1 MNKVNYHHEKQRYS
15 IRKYAFGAA
24 SVLIGCAYMA
34 NAQVAHAD
42 QTTAAPVA
50 ESTTTSTN
58 VAPTQP
64 ATTVDTTTQS
74 QPSTVAQ
81 TAPSTTESTTSTQ
94 PRASA
99 VSDSVTPASSS
110 TDVTKTVVV
119 TYPDGSTDEVQ
130 VHYTVAGQT
139 DADKNEPTVRTQTV
153 RQGQTPTADS
163 FITNKDSLPAGT
175 TYSFKDDSALKTET
189 PATTPTSTKPTE
201 TPVTTPTTTK
211 PSDSET
217 VKTPEKA
224 ETPTATTTK
233 DDTSKE
239 ESKTPEEPVKDKVVK
254 EVITGP
260 ELPASGRYTF
270 TEKTAVYTTPSTNSS
285 VSFYFNKGNQVN
297 YDKVLDAENARWIS
311 YVSYSGIRRY
321 AKVGELTKVLEEVT
335 EPESTETSKNRK
347 PQSATGT
354 YVFQD
359 TAQVRNDPKLSSPVQ
374 FEFRKG
380 DRVNYDKVLTSDD
393 YNWISYVSYS
403 GIRRYVSLNKVE
415 KATVDTPKTQ
425 TPQKE
430 ESKPATTTKSEASIL
445 PANGTYI
452 FTDKADVRND
462 PKLSSPVQFEFRK
475 GDRVNYDKVLT
486 SDDYNWISYV
496 SYSGIRR
503 YVSLNKVEKATVDTP
518 KTQTPQKE
526 ESKPATTTKSEASIL
541 PANGTYIFTDKADVR
556 NDPKLSSPVQF
567 EFRKG
572 DRVNYDK
579 VLTSDDYNWI
589 SYVSY
594 SGTRRYV
601 ALNKV
606 EKTSAETSQKEE
618 AKSTTLMEEVKPS
631 LPSSGKYTFT
641 NTVEVHNEAKL
652 SSPVQFEFKKG
663 ESVNYDK
670 ALVADDYSWISYV
683 SYSGIR
689 RYVALNKVG
698 QDTPKAEA
706 TASKPSVVTGN
717 IKVENVTA
725 KGFDVVV
732 SNVSDTQGV
741 KAVKVPVWSSQGGQD
756 DIIWYDATKQN
767 SGDYKVAVKISDH
780 KNNTGEYNA
789 HLYYVQN
796 DGSLKGIAA
805 TRTTVVGESTT
816 ETTSNKVTSN
826 GSYYSIK
833 GKYDDII
840 IANKKY
846 PLSPSY
852 NPGED
857 ATAKA
862 AFVRLRNDMIN
873 QGFNVGHAYSGFRSY
888 DTQKTLYQN
897 YANRDGYAAA
907 DRYSARAGYSEHQ
920 TGLAYD
926 LTDRSGNLLEDK
938 TATDW
943 LNNNAYKYGFVVR
956 YQPGKESVTGYM
968 PEAWHIRY
976 IGKEAKEVYE
986 SGKSLEEY
994 FGFDGGD
1001 YTNTTSSSTA
1011 NTSTTTS
1018 LTQRGTYHF
1027 TSRSSIKAEPKVSS
1041 PELAYYDAGNSVNYD
1056 KVLTADGHQWISY
1069 IAYSGSRRYIAVS

>member
-311 YVSYSGIRRY
+311 YVSYSG
-321 AKVGELTKVLEEVT
+321 
-335 EPESTETSKNRK
+335 
-347 PQSATGT
+347 
-354 YVFQD
+354 
-359 TAQVRNDPKLSSPVQ
+359 
-374 FEFRKG
+374 
-380 DRVNYDKVLTSDD
+380 
-393 YNWISYVSYS
+393 
-403 GIRRYVSLNKVE
+403 
-415 KATVDTPKTQ
+415 
-425 TPQKE
+425 
-430 ESKPATTTKSEASIL
+430 
-445 PANGTYI
+445 
-452 FTDKADVRND
+452 
-462 PKLSSPVQFEFRK
+462 
-475 GDRVNYDKVLT
+475 
-486 SDDYNWISYV
+486 
-496 SYSGIRR
+496 
-503 YVSLNKVEKATVDTP
+503 
-518 KTQTPQKE
+518 
-526 ESKPATTTKSEASIL
+526 
-541 PANGTYIFTDKADVR
+541 
-556 NDPKLSSPVQF
+556 
-567 EFRKG
+567 
-572 DRVNYDK
+572 
-579 VLTSDDYNWI
+579 
-589 SYVSY
+589 
-594 SGTRRYV
+594 TRRYV

-796 DGSLKGIAA
+796 DGSLKDIAA
-805 TRTTVVGESTT
+805 TRTTVAGESTT

>member
-380 DRVNYDKVLTSDD
+380 DRVYYDKVLTSDD

-430 ESKPATTTKSEASIL
+430 ESKPATTTKSEASTL

-462 PKLSSPVQFEFRK
+462 AK
-475 GDRVNYDKVLT
+475 
-486 SDDYNWISYV
+486 I
-496 SYSGIRR
+496 
-503 YVSLNKVEKATVDTP
+503 
-518 KTQTPQKE
+518 
-526 ESKPATTTKSEASIL
+526 
-541 PANGTYIFTDKADVR
+541 
-556 NDPKLSSPVQF
+556 SSPVQF

-618 AKSTTLMEEVKPS
+618 AKSTTLMKEVKPS

-805 TRTTVVGESTT
+805 TRTTVAGESTT

-994 FGFDGGD
+994 FGFNGGD

>member
-380 DRVNYDKVLTSDD
+380 DRVYYDKVLTFDD

-430 ESKPATTTKSEASIL
+430 ESKPATTTKSEASTL

-475 GDRVNYDKVLT
+475 GDRVY
-486 SDDYNWISYV
+486 
-496 SYSGIRR
+496 
-503 YVSLNKVEKATVDTP
+503 
-518 KTQTPQKE
+518 
-526 ESKPATTTKSEASIL
+526 
-541 PANGTYIFTDKADVR
+541 
-556 NDPKLSSPVQF
+556 
-567 EFRKG
+567 
-572 DRVNYDK
+572 YDK

-618 AKSTTLMEEVKPS
+618 AKSTTLMKEVKPS

-805 TRTTVVGESTT
+805 TRTTVAGESTT

-907 DRYSARAGYSEHQ
+907 DRYSTRAGYSEHQ

-994 FGFDGGD
+994 FDFDGGD

>member
-1 MNKVNYHHEKQRYS
+1 M
-15 IRKYAFGAA
+15 
-24 SVLIGCAYMA
+24 
-34 NAQVAHAD
+34 
-42 QTTAAPVA
+42 
-50 ESTTTSTN
+50 
-58 VAPTQP
+58 
-64 ATTVDTTTQS
+64 
-74 QPSTVAQ
+74 
-81 TAPSTTESTTSTQ
+81 
-94 PRASA
+94 
-99 VSDSVTPASSS
+99 SDSVTPASSS

-380 DRVNYDKVLTSDD
+380 DRVYYDKVLTSDD

-430 ESKPATTTKSEASIL
+430 ESKPATTTKSEASTL

-462 PKLSSPVQFEFRK
+462 AK
-475 GDRVNYDKVLT
+475 
-486 SDDYNWISYV
+486 I
-496 SYSGIRR
+496 
-503 YVSLNKVEKATVDTP
+503 
-518 KTQTPQKE
+518 
-526 ESKPATTTKSEASIL
+526 
-541 PANGTYIFTDKADVR
+541 
-556 NDPKLSSPVQF
+556 SSPVQF

-805 TRTTVVGESTT
+805 TRTTVAGESTT

>member
-1 MNKVNYHHEKQRYS
+1 MNKVHYHHEKQRYS

-34 NAQVAHAD
+34 NVQVAHAD
-42 QTTAAPVA
+42 QATAAPVA

-64 ATTVDTTTQS
+64 ATKVDTTTQS

-81 TAPSTTESTTSTQ
+81 TAPSTTENTTSTQ

-99 VSDSVTPASSS
+99 VSESVTPASSS

-139 DADKNEPTVRTQTV
+139 DADNNEPTVRTQTV
-153 RQGQTPTADS
+153 SQGQTPTADS

-270 TEKTAVYTTPSTNSS
+270 TEMTAVYTTPSTNSS

-297 YDKVLDAENARWIS
+297 YDKILDAENARWIS

-403 GIRRYVSLNKVE
+403 GIRRYVALNKVE
-415 KATVDTPKTQ
+415 KATVDTIKTQ

-430 ESKPATTTKSEASIL
+430 ESKPATTTKSEASTL

-462 PKLSSPVQFEFRK
+462 AK
-475 GDRVNYDKVLT
+475 
-486 SDDYNWISYV
+486 I
-496 SYSGIRR
+496 
-503 YVSLNKVEKATVDTP
+503 
-518 KTQTPQKE
+518 
-526 ESKPATTTKSEASIL
+526 
-541 PANGTYIFTDKADVR
+541 
-556 NDPKLSSPVQF
+556 SSPVQF

-618 AKSTTLMEEVKPS
+618 AKSTTSTKEVKPS

-670 ALVADDYSWISYV
+670 ALVADDYNWISYV

-780 KNNTGEYNA
+780 KNNSGEYNA

-805 TRTTVVGESTT
+805 TRTTVAGESTT

-1018 LTQRGTYHF
+1018 LAQRGTYHF

>member
-380 DRVNYDKVLTSDD
+380 DRVYYDKVLTSDD

-430 ESKPATTTKSEASIL
+430 ESKPATTTKSEASTL

-462 PKLSSPVQFEFRK
+462 AKISSPVQFEFRK
-475 GDRVNYDKVLT
+475 D
-486 SDDYNWISYV
+486 
-496 SYSGIRR
+496 
-503 YVSLNKVEKATVDTP
+503 
-518 KTQTPQKE
+518 
-526 ESKPATTTKSEASIL
+526 
-541 PANGTYIFTDKADVR
+541 
-556 NDPKLSSPVQF
+556 
-567 EFRKG
+567 

-805 TRTTVVGESTT
+805 TRTTVAGESTT

-897 YANRDGYAAA
+897 YANRDGHAAA

-994 FGFDGGD
+994 FDFDGGD

>member
-58 VAPTQP
+58 VSPTQP

-430 ESKPATTTKSEASIL
+430 ESKPATTTKSEASTL

-462 PKLSSPVQFEFRK
+462 AK
-475 GDRVNYDKVLT
+475 
-486 SDDYNWISYV
+486 I
-496 SYSGIRR
+496 
-503 YVSLNKVEKATVDTP
+503 
-518 KTQTPQKE
+518 
-526 ESKPATTTKSEASIL
+526 
-541 PANGTYIFTDKADVR
+541 
-556 NDPKLSSPVQF
+556 SSPVQF

-618 AKSTTLMEEVKPS
+618 AKSTTLMKEVKPS

-805 TRTTVVGESTT
+805 TRTTVAGESTT

-994 FGFDGGD
+994 FDFDGGD

>member
-1 MNKVNYHHEKQRYS
+1 MNKVHYHHEKQRYS

-34 NAQVAHAD
+34 NVQVAHAD
-42 QTTAAPVA
+42 QATAAPVA

-64 ATTVDTTTQS
+64 ATKVDTTTQS

-81 TAPSTTESTTSTQ
+81 TAPSTTENTTSTQ

-99 VSDSVTPASSS
+99 VSESVTPVSSS

-139 DADKNEPTVRTQTV
+139 DADNNEPTVRTQTV
-153 RQGQTPTADS
+153 SQGQTPTADS

-270 TEKTAVYTTPSTNSS
+270 TEMTAVYTTPSTNSS

-297 YDKVLDAENARWIS
+297 YDKILDAENARWIS

-403 GIRRYVSLNKVE
+403 GIRRYVALNKVE
-415 KATVDTPKTQ
+415 KATVDTIKTQ

-430 ESKPATTTKSEASIL
+430 ESKPATTTKSEASTL

-462 PKLSSPVQFEFRK
+462 AK
-475 GDRVNYDKVLT
+475 
-486 SDDYNWISYV
+486 I
-496 SYSGIRR
+496 
-503 YVSLNKVEKATVDTP
+503 
-518 KTQTPQKE
+518 
-526 ESKPATTTKSEASIL
+526 
-541 PANGTYIFTDKADVR
+541 
-556 NDPKLSSPVQF
+556 SSPVQF

-618 AKSTTLMEEVKPS
+618 AKSTTSTKEVKPS

-670 ALVADDYSWISYV
+670 ALVADDYNWISYV

-805 TRTTVVGESTT
+805 TRTTVAGESTT

-1018 LTQRGTYHF
+1018 LAQRGTYHF

>member
-297 YDKVLDAENARWIS
+297 YDKVLDAESARWIS

-380 DRVNYDKVLTSDD
+380 DRVYYDKVLTSDD

-430 ESKPATTTKSEASIL
+430 ESKPATTTKSEASTL

-462 PKLSSPVQFEFRK
+462 AK
-475 GDRVNYDKVLT
+475 
-486 SDDYNWISYV
+486 I
-496 SYSGIRR
+496 
-503 YVSLNKVEKATVDTP
+503 
-518 KTQTPQKE
+518 
-526 ESKPATTTKSEASIL
+526 
-541 PANGTYIFTDKADVR
+541 
-556 NDPKLSSPVQF
+556 SSPVQF

-618 AKSTTLMEEVKPS
+618 AKSTTLMKEVKPS

-805 TRTTVVGESTT
+805 TRATVAGESTT

-897 YANRDGYAAA
+897 YANRDGHAAA

-994 FGFDGGD
+994 FDFDGGD

>member
-139 DADKNEPTVRTQTV
+139 DADKDGTQTV

-297 YDKVLDAENARWIS
+297 YNKVLDAENARWIS

-380 DRVNYDKVLTSDD
+380 DRVYYDKVLTSDD

-430 ESKPATTTKSEASIL
+430 ESKPATTTKSEASTL

-462 PKLSSPVQFEFRK
+462 AK
-475 GDRVNYDKVLT
+475 
-486 SDDYNWISYV
+486 I
-496 SYSGIRR
+496 
-503 YVSLNKVEKATVDTP
+503 
-518 KTQTPQKE
+518 
-526 ESKPATTTKSEASIL
+526 
-541 PANGTYIFTDKADVR
+541 
-556 NDPKLSSPVQF
+556 SSPVQF

-618 AKSTTLMEEVKPS
+618 AKSTTLMKEVKPS

-805 TRTTVVGESTT
+805 TRTTVAGESTT

-897 YANRDGYAAA
+897 YANRDGHAAA

-994 FGFDGGD
+994 FDFDGGD

>member
-1 MNKVNYHHEKQRYS
+1 MNKVHYHHEKQRYS

-34 NAQVAHAD
+34 NVQVAHAD
-42 QTTAAPVA
+42 QATAAPVA

-64 ATTVDTTTQS
+64 ATKVDTTTQS

-81 TAPSTTESTTSTQ
+81 TAPSTTENTTSTQ

-99 VSDSVTPASSS
+99 VSESVTPASSS

-139 DADKNEPTVRTQTV
+139 DADNNEPTVRTQTV
-153 RQGQTPTADS
+153 SQGQTPTADS

-270 TEKTAVYTTPSTNSS
+270 TEMTAVYTTPSTNSS

-297 YDKVLDAENARWIS
+297 YDKILDAENARWIS

-403 GIRRYVSLNKVE
+403 G
-415 KATVDTPKTQ
+415 
-425 TPQKE
+425 
-430 ESKPATTTKSEASIL
+430 
-445 PANGTYI
+445 
-452 FTDKADVRND
+452 
-462 PKLSSPVQFEFRK
+462 
-475 GDRVNYDKVLT
+475 
-486 SDDYNWISYV
+486 
-496 SYSGIRR
+496 
-503 YVSLNKVEKATVDTP
+503 
-518 KTQTPQKE
+518 
-526 ESKPATTTKSEASIL
+526 
-541 PANGTYIFTDKADVR
+541 
-556 NDPKLSSPVQF
+556 
-567 EFRKG
+567 
-572 DRVNYDK
+572 
-579 VLTSDDYNWI
+579 
-589 SYVSY
+589 
-594 SGTRRYV
+594 TRRYV

-618 AKSTTLMEEVKPS
+618 AKSTTSTKEVKPS

-670 ALVADDYSWISYV
+670 ALVADDYNWISYV

-780 KNNTGEYNA
+780 KNNSGEYNA

-805 TRTTVVGESTT
+805 TRTTVAGESTT

-1018 LTQRGTYHF
+1018 LAQRGTYHF

>member
-1 MNKVNYHHEKQRYS
+1 MNKVHYHHEKQRYS

-34 NAQVAHAD
+34 NVQVAHAD
-42 QTTAAPVA
+42 QATAAPVA

-64 ATTVDTTTQS
+64 ATKVDTTTQS

-81 TAPSTTESTTSTQ
+81 TAPSTTENTTSTQ

-99 VSDSVTPASSS
+99 VSESVTPASSS

-139 DADKNEPTVRTQTV
+139 DADNNEPTVRTQTV
-153 RQGQTPTADS
+153 SQGQTPTADS

-270 TEKTAVYTTPSTNSS
+270 TEMTAVYTTPSTNSS

-297 YDKVLDAENARWIS
+297 YDKILDAENARWIS

-430 ESKPATTTKSEASIL
+430 ESKPATTTKSEASTL

-462 PKLSSPVQFEFRK
+462 AK
-475 GDRVNYDKVLT
+475 
-486 SDDYNWISYV
+486 I
-496 SYSGIRR
+496 
-503 YVSLNKVEKATVDTP
+503 
-518 KTQTPQKE
+518 
-526 ESKPATTTKSEASIL
+526 
-541 PANGTYIFTDKADVR
+541 
-556 NDPKLSSPVQF
+556 SSPVQF

-618 AKSTTLMEEVKPS
+618 AKSTTSTKEVKPS

-670 ALVADDYSWISYV
+670 ALVADDYNWISYV

-796 DGSLKGIAA
+796 DGSLKGIAT
-805 TRTTVVGESTT
+805 TRTTVAGESTT

-826 GSYYSIK
+826 GSYYSLK

-1018 LTQRGTYHF
+1018 LAQRGTYHF

>member
-1 MNKVNYHHEKQRYS
+1 MNKVHYHHEKQRYS

-34 NAQVAHAD
+34 NVQVAHAD
-42 QTTAAPVA
+42 QATAAPVA

-64 ATTVDTTTQS
+64 ATKVDTTTQS

-81 TAPSTTESTTSTQ
+81 TAPSTTKNTTSTQ

-99 VSDSVTPASSS
+99 VSESVTPASSS

-139 DADKNEPTVRTQTV
+139 DADNNEPTVRTQTV
-153 RQGQTPTADS
+153 SQGQTPTADS

-270 TEKTAVYTTPSTNSS
+270 TEMTAVYTTPSTNSS

-297 YDKVLDAENARWIS
+297 YDKILDAENARWIS

-403 GIRRYVSLNKVE
+403 G
-415 KATVDTPKTQ
+415 
-425 TPQKE
+425 
-430 ESKPATTTKSEASIL
+430 
-445 PANGTYI
+445 
-452 FTDKADVRND
+452 
-462 PKLSSPVQFEFRK
+462 
-475 GDRVNYDKVLT
+475 
-486 SDDYNWISYV
+486 
-496 SYSGIRR
+496 
-503 YVSLNKVEKATVDTP
+503 
-518 KTQTPQKE
+518 
-526 ESKPATTTKSEASIL
+526 
-541 PANGTYIFTDKADVR
+541 
-556 NDPKLSSPVQF
+556 
-567 EFRKG
+567 
-572 DRVNYDK
+572 
-579 VLTSDDYNWI
+579 
-589 SYVSY
+589 
-594 SGTRRYV
+594 TRRYV

-618 AKSTTLMEEVKPS
+618 AKSTTSTKEVKPS

-670 ALVADDYSWISYV
+670 ALVADDYNWISYV

-805 TRTTVVGESTT
+805 TRTTVAGESTT

-1018 LTQRGTYHF
+1018 LAQRGTYHF

>member
-380 DRVNYDKVLTSDD
+380 DRVYYDKVLTFDD

-430 ESKPATTTKSEASIL
+430 ESKPATTTKSEASTL

-462 PKLSSPVQFEFRK
+462 AKISSPVQFEFRK
-475 GDRVNYDKVLT
+475 D
-486 SDDYNWISYV
+486 
-496 SYSGIRR
+496 
-503 YVSLNKVEKATVDTP
+503 
-518 KTQTPQKE
+518 
-526 ESKPATTTKSEASIL
+526 
-541 PANGTYIFTDKADVR
+541 
-556 NDPKLSSPVQF
+556 
-567 EFRKG
+567 

-805 TRTTVVGESTT
+805 TRTTVAGESTT

-897 YANRDGYAAA
+897 YANRDGHAAA

-994 FGFDGGD
+994 FDFDGGD

>member
-1 MNKVNYHHEKQRYS
+1 
-15 IRKYAFGAA
+15 
-24 SVLIGCAYMA
+24 
-34 NAQVAHAD
+34 
-42 QTTAAPVA
+42 
-50 ESTTTSTN
+50 
-58 VAPTQP
+58 
-64 ATTVDTTTQS
+64 
-74 QPSTVAQ
+74 
-81 TAPSTTESTTSTQ
+81 
-94 PRASA
+94 
-99 VSDSVTPASSS
+99 
-110 TDVTKTVVV
+110 
-119 TYPDGSTDEVQ
+119 
-130 VHYTVAGQT
+130 
-139 DADKNEPTVRTQTV
+139 
-153 RQGQTPTADS
+153 
-163 FITNKDSLPAGT
+163 
-175 TYSFKDDSALKTET
+175 
-189 PATTPTSTKPTE
+189 
-201 TPVTTPTTTK
+201 
-211 PSDSET
+211 
-217 VKTPEKA
+217 
-224 ETPTATTTK
+224 
-233 DDTSKE
+233 
-239 ESKTPEEPVKDKVVK
+239 
-254 EVITGP
+254 
-260 ELPASGRYTF
+260 
-270 TEKTAVYTTPSTNSS
+270 
-285 VSFYFNKGNQVN
+285 
-297 YDKVLDAENARWIS
+297 
-311 YVSYSGIRRY
+311 
-321 AKVGELTKVLEEVT
+321 
-335 EPESTETSKNRK
+335 
-347 PQSATGT
+347 
-354 YVFQD
+354 
-359 TAQVRNDPKLSSPVQ
+359 
-374 FEFRKG
+374 
-380 DRVNYDKVLTSDD
+380 
-393 YNWISYVSYS
+393 
-403 GIRRYVSLNKVE
+403 
-415 KATVDTPKTQ
+415 
-425 TPQKE
+425 
-430 ESKPATTTKSEASIL
+430 
-445 PANGTYI
+445 
-452 FTDKADVRND
+452 
-462 PKLSSPVQFEFRK
+462 
-475 GDRVNYDKVLT
+475 
-486 SDDYNWISYV
+486 
-496 SYSGIRR
+496 
-503 YVSLNKVEKATVDTP
+503 
-518 KTQTPQKE
+518 
-526 ESKPATTTKSEASIL
+526 
-541 PANGTYIFTDKADVR
+541 
-556 NDPKLSSPVQF
+556 
-567 EFRKG
+567 
-572 DRVNYDK
+572 
-579 VLTSDDYNWI
+579 
-589 SYVSY
+589 
-594 SGTRRYV
+594 
-601 ALNKV
+601 
-606 EKTSAETSQKEE
+606 
-618 AKSTTLMEEVKPS
+618 MEEVKPS

-732 SNVSDTQGV
+732 SNVSGTQGV

-805 TRTTVVGESTT
+805 TRTTVAGESTT
-816 ETTSNKVTSN
+816 ETTSNKVASN

>member
-239 ESKTPEEPVKDKVVK
+239 ESKSPEEPVKDKVVK

-380 DRVNYDKVLTSDD
+380 DRVYYDKVLTSDD

-475 GDRVNYDKVLT
+475 GDRVY
-486 SDDYNWISYV
+486 
-496 SYSGIRR
+496 
-503 YVSLNKVEKATVDTP
+503 
-518 KTQTPQKE
+518 
-526 ESKPATTTKSEASIL
+526 
-541 PANGTYIFTDKADVR
+541 
-556 NDPKLSSPVQF
+556 
-567 EFRKG
+567 
-572 DRVNYDK
+572 YDK

-618 AKSTTLMEEVKPS
+618 AKSTTLMKEVKPS

-805 TRTTVVGESTT
+805 TRTTVAGESTT

>member
-380 DRVNYDKVLTSDD
+380 DRVYYDKVLTFDD

-430 ESKPATTTKSEASIL
+430 ESKPATTTKSEASTL

-462 PKLSSPVQFEFRK
+462 AK
-475 GDRVNYDKVLT
+475 
-486 SDDYNWISYV
+486 I
-496 SYSGIRR
+496 
-503 YVSLNKVEKATVDTP
+503 
-518 KTQTPQKE
+518 
-526 ESKPATTTKSEASIL
+526 
-541 PANGTYIFTDKADVR
+541 
-556 NDPKLSSPVQF
+556 SSPVQF

-618 AKSTTLMEEVKPS
+618 AKSTTLMKEVKPS

-805 TRTTVVGESTT
+805 TRTTVAGESTT

-897 YANRDGYAAA
+897 YANRDGHAAA

-994 FGFDGGD
+994 FDFDGGD

>member
-321 AKVGELTKVLEEVT
+321 
-335 EPESTETSKNRK
+335 
-347 PQSATGT
+347 
-354 YVFQD
+354 
-359 TAQVRNDPKLSSPVQ
+359 
-374 FEFRKG
+374 
-380 DRVNYDKVLTSDD
+380 
-393 YNWISYVSYS
+393 
-403 GIRRYVSLNKVE
+403 VSLNKVE

-430 ESKPATTTKSEASIL
+430 ESKPATTTKSEASTL

-462 PKLSSPVQFEFRK
+462 AK
-475 GDRVNYDKVLT
+475 
-486 SDDYNWISYV
+486 I
-496 SYSGIRR
+496 
-503 YVSLNKVEKATVDTP
+503 
-518 KTQTPQKE
+518 
-526 ESKPATTTKSEASIL
+526 
-541 PANGTYIFTDKADVR
+541 
-556 NDPKLSSPVQF
+556 SSPVQF

-618 AKSTTLMEEVKPS
+618 AKSTTLMKEVKPS

-805 TRTTVVGESTT
+805 TRTTVAGESTT

>member
-1 MNKVNYHHEKQRYS
+1 MNKVHYHHEKQRYS

-34 NAQVAHAD
+34 NVQVAHAD
-42 QTTAAPVA
+42 QATAAPVA

-64 ATTVDTTTQS
+64 ATKVDATTQS

-81 TAPSTTESTTSTQ
+81 TAPSTTENTTSTQ

-99 VSDSVTPASSS
+99 VSESVTPASSS

-139 DADKNEPTVRTQTV
+139 DADNNEPTVRTQTV
-153 RQGQTPTADS
+153 SQGQTPTADS

-270 TEKTAVYTTPSTNSS
+270 TEMTAVYTTPSTNSS

-297 YDKVLDAENARWIS
+297 YDKILDAENARWIS

-403 GIRRYVSLNKVE
+403 GIRRYVALNKVE
-415 KATVDTPKTQ
+415 KATVDTIKTQ

-430 ESKPATTTKSEASIL
+430 ESKPATTTKSEASTL

-462 PKLSSPVQFEFRK
+462 AK
-475 GDRVNYDKVLT
+475 
-486 SDDYNWISYV
+486 I
-496 SYSGIRR
+496 
-503 YVSLNKVEKATVDTP
+503 
-518 KTQTPQKE
+518 
-526 ESKPATTTKSEASIL
+526 
-541 PANGTYIFTDKADVR
+541 
-556 NDPKLSSPVQF
+556 SSPVQF

-618 AKSTTLMEEVKPS
+618 AKSTTSTKEVKPS

-670 ALVADDYSWISYV
+670 ALVADDYNWISYV

-805 TRTTVVGESTT
+805 TRTTVAGESTT

-1018 LTQRGTYHF
+1018 LAQRGTYHF

>member
-380 DRVNYDKVLTSDD
+380 DRVYYDKVLTFDD

-430 ESKPATTTKSEASIL
+430 ESKPATTTKSEASTL

-462 PKLSSPVQFEFRK
+462 AK
-475 GDRVNYDKVLT
+475 
-486 SDDYNWISYV
+486 I
-496 SYSGIRR
+496 
-503 YVSLNKVEKATVDTP
+503 
-518 KTQTPQKE
+518 
-526 ESKPATTTKSEASIL
+526 
-541 PANGTYIFTDKADVR
+541 
-556 NDPKLSSPVQF
+556 SSPVQF

-618 AKSTTLMEEVKPS
+618 AKSTTLMKEVKPS

-805 TRTTVVGESTT
+805 TRTTVAGESTT

-920 TGLAYD
+920 TGLVYD

>member
-297 YDKVLDAENARWIS
+297 YNKVLDAENARWIS

-359 TAQVRNDPKLSSPVQ
+359 TAQ
-374 FEFRKG
+374 
-380 DRVNYDKVLTSDD
+380 
-393 YNWISYVSYS
+393 
-403 GIRRYVSLNKVE
+403 
-415 KATVDTPKTQ
+415 
-425 TPQKE
+425 
-430 ESKPATTTKSEASIL
+430 
-445 PANGTYI
+445 
-452 FTDKADVRND
+452 
-462 PKLSSPVQFEFRK
+462 
-475 GDRVNYDKVLT
+475 
-486 SDDYNWISYV
+486 
-496 SYSGIRR
+496 
-503 YVSLNKVEKATVDTP
+503 
-518 KTQTPQKE
+518 
-526 ESKPATTTKSEASIL
+526 
-541 PANGTYIFTDKADVR
+541 VR

-805 TRTTVVGESTT
+805 TRTTVAGESTT

>member
-1 MNKVNYHHEKQRYS
+1 
-15 IRKYAFGAA
+15 
-24 SVLIGCAYMA
+24 MA

-380 DRVNYDKVLTSDD
+380 DRVY
-393 YNWISYVSYS
+393 
-403 GIRRYVSLNKVE
+403 
-415 KATVDTPKTQ
+415 
-425 TPQKE
+425 
-430 ESKPATTTKSEASIL
+430 
-445 PANGTYI
+445 
-452 FTDKADVRND
+452 
-462 PKLSSPVQFEFRK
+462 
-475 GDRVNYDKVLT
+475 YDKVLT

-606 EKTSAETSQKEE
+606 EKTSAEISQKEE
-618 AKSTTLMEEVKPS
+618 AKSTTLMKEVKPS

-805 TRTTVVGESTT
+805 TRTTVAGESTT

>member
-380 DRVNYDKVLTSDD
+380 DRVYYDKVLTFDD

-430 ESKPATTTKSEASIL
+430 ESKPATTTKSEAS
-445 PANGTYI
+445 T
-452 FTDKADVRND
+452 
-462 PKLSSPVQFEFRK
+462 
-475 GDRVNYDKVLT
+475 
-486 SDDYNWISYV
+486 
-496 SYSGIRR
+496 
-503 YVSLNKVEKATVDTP
+503 
-518 KTQTPQKE
+518 
-526 ESKPATTTKSEASIL
+526 L

-618 AKSTTLMEEVKPS
+618 AKSTTLMKEVKPS

-805 TRTTVVGESTT
+805 TRTTVAGESTT

>member
-380 DRVNYDKVLTSDD
+380 DRVYYDKVLTSDD

-430 ESKPATTTKSEASIL
+430 ESKPATTTKSEASTL

-462 PKLSSPVQFEFRK
+462 AK
-475 GDRVNYDKVLT
+475 
-486 SDDYNWISYV
+486 I
-496 SYSGIRR
+496 
-503 YVSLNKVEKATVDTP
+503 
-518 KTQTPQKE
+518 
-526 ESKPATTTKSEASIL
+526 
-541 PANGTYIFTDKADVR
+541 
-556 NDPKLSSPVQF
+556 SSPVQF

-618 AKSTTLMEEVKPS
+618 AKSTTLMKEVKPS

-717 IKVENVTA
+717 IKVENLTA

-805 TRTTVVGESTT
+805 TRTTVAGESTT

>member
-462 PKLSSPVQFEFRK
+462 PKLSSPVQFEF
-475 GDRVNYDKVLT
+475 
-486 SDDYNWISYV
+486 
-496 SYSGIRR
+496 
-503 YVSLNKVEKATVDTP
+503 
-518 KTQTPQKE
+518 
-526 ESKPATTTKSEASIL
+526 
-541 PANGTYIFTDKADVR
+541 
-556 NDPKLSSPVQF
+556 
-567 EFRKG
+567 
-572 DRVNYDK
+572 
-579 VLTSDDYNWI
+579 
-589 SYVSY
+589 
-594 SGTRRYV
+594 
-601 ALNKV
+601 
-606 EKTSAETSQKEE
+606 
-618 AKSTTLMEEVKPS
+618 
-631 LPSSGKYTFT
+631 
-641 NTVEVHNEAKL
+641 
-652 SSPVQFEFKKG
+652 KKG

-796 DGSLKGIAA
+796 DGSLKDIAA
-805 TRTTVVGESTT
+805 TRTTVAGESTT

>member
-430 ESKPATTTKSEASIL
+430 ESKPATTTKSEASTL

-462 PKLSSPVQFEFRK
+462 AK
-475 GDRVNYDKVLT
+475 
-486 SDDYNWISYV
+486 I
-496 SYSGIRR
+496 
-503 YVSLNKVEKATVDTP
+503 
-518 KTQTPQKE
+518 
-526 ESKPATTTKSEASIL
+526 
-541 PANGTYIFTDKADVR
+541 
-556 NDPKLSSPVQF
+556 SSPVQF

-805 TRTTVVGESTT
+805 TRTTVAGESTT

-994 FGFDGGD
+994 FDFDGGD

>member
-430 ESKPATTTKSEASIL
+430 ESKPATTTKSEAS
-445 PANGTYI
+445 T
-452 FTDKADVRND
+452 
-462 PKLSSPVQFEFRK
+462 
-475 GDRVNYDKVLT
+475 
-486 SDDYNWISYV
+486 
-496 SYSGIRR
+496 
-503 YVSLNKVEKATVDTP
+503 
-518 KTQTPQKE
+518 
-526 ESKPATTTKSEASIL
+526 L

-805 TRTTVVGESTT
+805 TRTTVAGESTT

-897 YANRDGYAAA
+897 YANRDGYATA

>member
-1 MNKVNYHHEKQRYS
+1 
-15 IRKYAFGAA
+15 
-24 SVLIGCAYMA
+24 MA

-297 YDKVLDAENARWIS
+297 YNKVLDAENARWIS

-380 DRVNYDKVLTSDD
+380 DRVYYDKVLTSDD

-425 TPQKE
+425 TSQKE
-430 ESKPATTTKSEASIL
+430 ESKPATTTKSEASTL

-462 PKLSSPVQFEFRK
+462 AK
-475 GDRVNYDKVLT
+475 
-486 SDDYNWISYV
+486 I
-496 SYSGIRR
+496 
-503 YVSLNKVEKATVDTP
+503 
-518 KTQTPQKE
+518 
-526 ESKPATTTKSEASIL
+526 
-541 PANGTYIFTDKADVR
+541 
-556 NDPKLSSPVQF
+556 SSPVQF

-618 AKSTTLMEEVKPS
+618 AKSTTLMKEVKPS

-706 TASKPSVVTGN
+706 TASKPSVITGN

-805 TRTTVVGESTT
+805 TRTTVAGESTT

>member
-1 MNKVNYHHEKQRYS
+1 MNKVHYHHEKQRYS

-64 ATTVDTTTQS
+64 ATKVDTTTQS

-81 TAPSTTESTTSTQ
+81 TAPSTTENTTSTQ

-99 VSDSVTPASSS
+99 VSESVTPASSS

-139 DADKNEPTVRTQTV
+139 DADNNEPTVRTQTV
-153 RQGQTPTADS
+153 SQGQTPTADS

-270 TEKTAVYTTPSTNSS
+270 TEMTAVYTTPSTNSS

-297 YDKVLDAENARWIS
+297 YDKILDAENARWIS

-403 GIRRYVSLNKVE
+403 G
-415 KATVDTPKTQ
+415 
-425 TPQKE
+425 
-430 ESKPATTTKSEASIL
+430 
-445 PANGTYI
+445 
-452 FTDKADVRND
+452 
-462 PKLSSPVQFEFRK
+462 
-475 GDRVNYDKVLT
+475 
-486 SDDYNWISYV
+486 
-496 SYSGIRR
+496 
-503 YVSLNKVEKATVDTP
+503 
-518 KTQTPQKE
+518 
-526 ESKPATTTKSEASIL
+526 
-541 PANGTYIFTDKADVR
+541 
-556 NDPKLSSPVQF
+556 
-567 EFRKG
+567 
-572 DRVNYDK
+572 
-579 VLTSDDYNWI
+579 
-589 SYVSY
+589 
-594 SGTRRYV
+594 TRRYV

-618 AKSTTLMEEVKPS
+618 AKSTTSTKEVKPS

-670 ALVADDYSWISYV
+670 ALVAYDYNWISYV

-805 TRTTVVGESTT
+805 TRTTVAGESTT

-1018 LTQRGTYHF
+1018 LAQRGTYHF

>member
-139 DADKNEPTVRTQTV
+139 DADKDGTQTV

-297 YDKVLDAENARWIS
+297 YNKVLDAENARWIS

-380 DRVNYDKVLTSDD
+380 DRVYYDKVLTSDD

-430 ESKPATTTKSEASIL
+430 ESKPATTTKSEASTL

-462 PKLSSPVQFEFRK
+462 AK
-475 GDRVNYDKVLT
+475 
-486 SDDYNWISYV
+486 I
-496 SYSGIRR
+496 
-503 YVSLNKVEKATVDTP
+503 
-518 KTQTPQKE
+518 
-526 ESKPATTTKSEASIL
+526 
-541 PANGTYIFTDKADVR
+541 
-556 NDPKLSSPVQF
+556 SSPVQF

-618 AKSTTLMEEVKPS
+618 AKSTTLMKEVKPS

-805 TRTTVVGESTT
+805 TRTTVAGESTT

-897 YANRDGYAAA
+897 YANRDGHAAA

-994 FGFDGGD
+994 FYFDGGD

>member
-1 MNKVNYHHEKQRYS
+1 MNKVHYHHEKQRYS

-34 NAQVAHAD
+34 NVQVAHAD
-42 QTTAAPVA
+42 QATAAPVA

-64 ATTVDTTTQS
+64 ATKVDTTTQS

-81 TAPSTTESTTSTQ
+81 TAPSTTENTTSTQ

-99 VSDSVTPASSS
+99 VSESVTPASSS

-139 DADKNEPTVRTQTV
+139 DADNNEPTVRTQTV
-153 RQGQTPTADS
+153 SQGQTPTADS

-211 PSDSET
+211 PSDSDT

-270 TEKTAVYTTPSTNSS
+270 TEMTAVYTTPSTNSS

-297 YDKVLDAENARWIS
+297 YDKILDAENARWIS

-403 GIRRYVSLNKVE
+403 GIRRYVALNKVE
-415 KATVDTPKTQ
+415 KATVDTIKTQ

-430 ESKPATTTKSEASIL
+430 ESKPATTTKSEASTL

-462 PKLSSPVQFEFRK
+462 AK
-475 GDRVNYDKVLT
+475 
-486 SDDYNWISYV
+486 I
-496 SYSGIRR
+496 
-503 YVSLNKVEKATVDTP
+503 
-518 KTQTPQKE
+518 
-526 ESKPATTTKSEASIL
+526 
-541 PANGTYIFTDKADVR
+541 
-556 NDPKLSSPVQF
+556 SSPVQF

-618 AKSTTLMEEVKPS
+618 AKSTTSTKEVKPS

-670 ALVADDYSWISYV
+670 ALVADDYNWISYV

-805 TRTTVVGESTT
+805 TRTTVAGESTT

-1018 LTQRGTYHF
+1018 LAQRGTYHF

>member
-285 VSFYFNKGNQVN
+285 ISFYFNKGNQVN

-403 GIRRYVSLNKVE
+403 G
-415 KATVDTPKTQ
+415 
-425 TPQKE
+425 
-430 ESKPATTTKSEASIL
+430 
-445 PANGTYI
+445 
-452 FTDKADVRND
+452 
-462 PKLSSPVQFEFRK
+462 
-475 GDRVNYDKVLT
+475 
-486 SDDYNWISYV
+486 
-496 SYSGIRR
+496 
-503 YVSLNKVEKATVDTP
+503 
-518 KTQTPQKE
+518 
-526 ESKPATTTKSEASIL
+526 
-541 PANGTYIFTDKADVR
+541 
-556 NDPKLSSPVQF
+556 
-567 EFRKG
+567 
-572 DRVNYDK
+572 
-579 VLTSDDYNWI
+579 
-589 SYVSY
+589 
-594 SGTRRYV
+594 TRRYV

-618 AKSTTLMEEVKPS
+618 AKSTTLMKEVKPS

-805 TRTTVVGESTT
+805 TRTTVAGESTT

>member
-1 MNKVNYHHEKQRYS
+1 MNKVHYHHEKQRYS

-34 NAQVAHAD
+34 NVQVAHAD
-42 QTTAAPVA
+42 QATAAPVA

-64 ATTVDTTTQS
+64 ATKVDTTTQS

-81 TAPSTTESTTSTQ
+81 TAPSTTENTTSTQ

-99 VSDSVTPASSS
+99 VSESVTPASSS

-139 DADKNEPTVRTQTV
+139 DADNNEPTVRTQTV
-153 RQGQTPTADS
+153 SQGQTPTADS

-270 TEKTAVYTTPSTNSS
+270 TEMTAVYTTPSTNSS

-297 YDKVLDAENARWIS
+297 YDKILDAENARWIS

-321 AKVGELTKVLEEVT
+321 VA
-335 EPESTETSKNRK
+335 
-347 PQSATGT
+347 
-354 YVFQD
+354 
-359 TAQVRNDPKLSSPVQ
+359 
-374 FEFRKG
+374 
-380 DRVNYDKVLTSDD
+380 
-393 YNWISYVSYS
+393 
-403 GIRRYVSLNKVE
+403 LNKVE
-415 KATVDTPKTQ
+415 KATVDTIKTQ

-430 ESKPATTTKSEASIL
+430 ESKPATTTKSEASTL

-462 PKLSSPVQFEFRK
+462 AK
-475 GDRVNYDKVLT
+475 
-486 SDDYNWISYV
+486 I
-496 SYSGIRR
+496 
-503 YVSLNKVEKATVDTP
+503 
-518 KTQTPQKE
+518 
-526 ESKPATTTKSEASIL
+526 
-541 PANGTYIFTDKADVR
+541 
-556 NDPKLSSPVQF
+556 SSPVQF

-618 AKSTTLMEEVKPS
+618 AKSTTSTKEVKPS

-670 ALVADDYSWISYV
+670 ALVADDYNWISYV

-796 DGSLKGIAA
+796 DGSLKGIAT
-805 TRTTVVGESTT
+805 TRTTVAGESTT

-826 GSYYSIK
+826 GSYYSLK

-1018 LTQRGTYHF
+1018 LAQRGTYHF

>member
-496 SYSGIRR
+496 SYSG
-503 YVSLNKVEKATVDTP
+503 
-518 KTQTPQKE
+518 
-526 ESKPATTTKSEASIL
+526 
-541 PANGTYIFTDKADVR
+541 
-556 NDPKLSSPVQF
+556 
-567 EFRKG
+567 
-572 DRVNYDK
+572 
-579 VLTSDDYNWI
+579 
-589 SYVSY
+589 
-594 SGTRRYV
+594 TRRYV

-618 AKSTTLMEEVKPS
+618 AKSTTLMKEVKPS

-805 TRTTVVGESTT
+805 TRTTVAGESTT

-897 YANRDGYAAA
+897 YANRDGHAAA

-994 FGFDGGD
+994 FDFDGGD

>member
-1 MNKVNYHHEKQRYS
+1 MNKVHYHHEKQRYS

-34 NAQVAHAD
+34 NVQVAHAD
-42 QTTAAPVA
+42 QATAAPVA

-64 ATTVDTTTQS
+64 ATKVDTTTQS

-81 TAPSTTESTTSTQ
+81 TAPSTTENTTSTQ

-99 VSDSVTPASSS
+99 VSESVTPASSS

-139 DADKNEPTVRTQTV
+139 DADNNEPTVRTQTV
-153 RQGQTPTADS
+153 SQGQTPTADS

-270 TEKTAVYTTPSTNSS
+270 TEMTAVYTTPSTNSS

-297 YDKVLDAENARWIS
+297 YDKILDAENARWIS

-380 DRVNYDKVLTSDD
+380 DRVYYDKVLTSDD

-430 ESKPATTTKSEASIL
+430 ESKPATTTKSEASTL

-462 PKLSSPVQFEFRK
+462 AKISSPVQFEFRK
-475 GDRVNYDKVLT
+475 D
-486 SDDYNWISYV
+486 
-496 SYSGIRR
+496 
-503 YVSLNKVEKATVDTP
+503 
-518 KTQTPQKE
+518 
-526 ESKPATTTKSEASIL
+526 
-541 PANGTYIFTDKADVR
+541 
-556 NDPKLSSPVQF
+556 
-567 EFRKG
+567 

-796 DGSLKGIAA
+796 DGSLKGIAT
-805 TRTTVVGESTT
+805 TRTTVAGESTT

-897 YANRDGYAAA
+897 YANRDGHAAA

-1018 LTQRGTYHF
+1018 LAQRGTYHF

>member
-42 QTTAAPVA
+42 QTTAAP
-50 ESTTTSTN
+50 
-58 VAPTQP
+58 
-64 ATTVDTTTQS
+64 
-74 QPSTVAQ
+74 VAQ

-380 DRVNYDKVLTSDD
+380 DRVYYDKVL
-393 YNWISYVSYS
+393 I
-403 GIRRYVSLNKVE
+403 
-415 KATVDTPKTQ
+415 
-425 TPQKE
+425 
-430 ESKPATTTKSEASIL
+430 
-445 PANGTYI
+445 
-452 FTDKADVRND
+452 
-462 PKLSSPVQFEFRK
+462 
-475 GDRVNYDKVLT
+475 

-618 AKSTTLMEEVKPS
+618 AKSTTLMKEVKPS

-805 TRTTVVGESTT
+805 TRTTVAGESTT
-816 ETTSNKVTSN
+816 ETTSNKVISN

>member
-380 DRVNYDKVLTSDD
+380 DRVYYDKVLTSDD

-430 ESKPATTTKSEASIL
+430 ESKSATTTKSEASTL

-462 PKLSSPVQFEFRK
+462 AK
-475 GDRVNYDKVLT
+475 
-486 SDDYNWISYV
+486 I
-496 SYSGIRR
+496 
-503 YVSLNKVEKATVDTP
+503 
-518 KTQTPQKE
+518 
-526 ESKPATTTKSEASIL
+526 
-541 PANGTYIFTDKADVR
+541 
-556 NDPKLSSPVQF
+556 SSPVQF

-618 AKSTTLMEEVKPS
+618 AKSTTLMKEVKPS

-805 TRTTVVGESTT
+805 TRTTVAGESTT

-897 YANRDGYAAA
+897 YANRDGHAAA

-994 FGFDGGD
+994 FDFDGGD